1 MLKNIITKE
10 KFQEITDKIAKF
22 IAKAINKS
30 KDLFEKLKKLDKRF
44 LILMA
49 VAAVLVIV
57 LFALIVN
64 GISKSGDNNKPIES
78 EGMSNISEVTT
89 DYEEPAAVQG
99 NTGIYKVQTGSSSHL
114 NMREAADKNSD
125 KVGQIPN
132 GTAVEILYIDDTE
145 VTAGTAEYGWGYVRY
160 NGVRGWVY
168 MEYLIK

>member
-1 MLKNIITKE
+1 MAKKVNV
-10 KFQEITDKIAKF
+10 QNITDKVAKIIAQ
-22 IAKAINKS
+22 IINKS
-30 KDLFEKLKKLDKRF
+30 KELFEKLKKLDKRF
-44 LILMA
+44 LILIG

-64 GISKSGDNNKPIES
+64 GISKSGDSNKPIES
-78 EGMSNISEVTT
+78 EGMSNISEITT
-89 DYEEPAAVQG
+89 DYEEPATVAG

-114 NMREAADKNSD
+114 NMRESADKNSD

-132 GTAVEILYIDDTE
+132 GTAVEILYVDDTE
-145 VTAGTAEYGWGYVRY
+145 VKDGSAEYGWGYVRY

>member
-1 MLKNIITKE
+1 MIKKE
-10 KFQEITDKIAKF
+10 KFQEITDKTAKL

-30 KDLFEKLKKLDKRF
+30 KELIEKLRKLDKRF
-44 LILMA
+44 LILIA

-57 LFALIVN
+57 LFALIIN
-64 GISKSGDNNKPIES
+64 GISKNSDNNKPIES
-78 EGMSNISEVTT
+78 EGMSNISEITT
-89 DYEEPAAVQG
+89 DYEEPAAVPE

-145 VTAGTAEYGWGYVRY
+145 VKDGSAEYGWGYVRY